1 MAVTRRARK
10 NPGNKYAR
18 VPVPIVALDLRRSSD
33 VVRLVEQLGEQCSFY
48 KVGSELFTA
57 AGPAIVDYLRAR
69 GAEVFLDLKL
79 HDIPNTV
86 ERAAA
91 AAATCGARLLTV
103 HASGGIEMLQAAV
116 AGATHGAG
124 AGRSRC
130 GVLGVT
136 VLTSLDGVRLGK
148 SWGRKIQSVD
158 KEVLRLAAL
167 VADAGAEG
175 IVCSGAE
182 LPVVRKTF
190 GDSLAVLVPG
200 IRPPSGARGD
210 QVRIVTPAAAAR
222 SGADYVVFGRAVTQA
237 ADPGRAFAAL
247 AADLSGAV

>member
-1 MAVTRRARK
+1 MAVTKRARK
-10 NPGNKYAR
+10 DAASRYAR
-18 VPVPIVALDLRRSSD
+18 VPVPIVALDLQRSSD
-33 VVRLVEQLGEQCSFY
+33 VVRLVEQLGEACSFY

-57 AGPAIVDYLRAR
+57 TGPAIVDYLRAR

-91 AAATCGARLLTV
+91 AAAASGARLLTV
-103 HASGGIEMLQAAV
+103 HASGGVEMLEAAV
-116 AGATHGAG
+116 VGAMHGAG
-124 AGRSRC
+124 GGRSRC

-136 VLTSLDGVRLGK
+136 VLTSLDGARLGK
-148 SWGRKIQSVD
+148 AWGRKVQSVE

-175 IVCSGAE
+175 IVCSGSE
-182 LPVVRKTF
+182 LPLVRKTF

-200 IRPPSGARGD
+200 IRSAGGARGD
-210 QVRIVTPAAAAR
+210 QVRVVTPSAAAR
-222 SGADYVVFGRAVTQA
+222 GGADYVVFGRAVTQA
-237 ADPGRAFAAL
+237 PDPRRAFADL
-247 AADLSGAV
+247 AAELRGYG

>member
-1 MAVTRRARK
+1 MAMTRRARK
-10 NPGNKYAR
+10 PARKAYAR
-18 VPVPIVALDLRRSSD
+18 VPVPIVALDVQRSSD
-33 VVRLVEQLGEQCSFY
+33 AVRLVEQLGELCSFY

-91 AAATCGARLLTV
+91 AAAAGGARLLTV
-103 HASGGIEMLQAAV
+103 HASGGVEMLRAAV
-116 AGATHGAG
+116 AGAARGAG
-124 AGRSRC
+124 PGRPRC
-130 GVLGVT
+130 EILGVT
-136 VLTSLDGVRLGK
+136 VLTSLDAARLGK
-148 SWGRKIQSVD
+148 AWGRKIQSVD
-158 KEVLRLAAL
+158 KDVLRLAAL

-182 LPVVRKTF
+182 LPLVRKTF
-190 GDSLAVLVPG
+190 GDSLVVLVPG
-200 IRPPSGARGD
+200 IRPASGARGD

-222 SGADYVVFGRAVTQA
+222 DGADYVVLGRAVTQA
-237 ADPGRAFAAL
+237 ADPRRAL
-247 AADLSGAV
+247 AVLLQELSGAA